1 MEKPPQA
8 LLLCFALVPQSLV
21 QGQGTA
27 PWEETL
33 ETHFGKIMRRG
44 KFFPFAHTAYYEAEM
59 GANLL
64 RTVIGFETLIS
75 PEEILT
81 YKLKAIEIE
90 KDAADIAQ
98 HRTFNLDIG
107 YMDADKVVLP
117 STKKGPFKLYAG
129 RGLWLDMLLT
139 YAKGRFSP
147 TPWAFADFAQNPYE
161 KDLLLIREGY
171 KKLMKA

>member
-1 MEKPPQA
+1 MPPSPQA
-8 LLLCFALVPQSLV
+8 LLLCFALLPQSLV
-21 QGQGTA
+21 PSQGKA
-27 PWEETL
+27 PWDETL

-81 YKLKAIEIE
+81 YKLKAIELE
-90 KDAADIAQ
+90 GK
-98 HRTFNLDIG
+98 HRTFNLDVG

-171 KKLMKA
+171 KKMMRGV